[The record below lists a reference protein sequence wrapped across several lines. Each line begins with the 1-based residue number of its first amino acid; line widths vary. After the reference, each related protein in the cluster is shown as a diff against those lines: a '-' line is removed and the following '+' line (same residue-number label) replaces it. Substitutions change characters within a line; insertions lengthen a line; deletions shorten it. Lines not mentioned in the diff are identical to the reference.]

1 MDHPHEAWL
10 SAASEAPADLFR
22 ALADPI
28 RRRLMERLVS
38 SPASAGDLARRM
50 AIPRVNVSH
59 HLSVLAAAG
68 LIDLRQRQAAVKPQ
82 ALTRLRRYFDL
93 ALTTAAINRPDPG
106 RPVAHVTQ
114 R

>member
-10 SAASEAPADLFR
+10 ADASRTPAAMFR

-28 RRRLMERLVS
+28 RRRLLERLVAG
-38 SPASAGDLARRM
+38 PAAAGVLSRFM
-50 AIPRVNVSH
+50 ALPRVNVSH
-59 HLSVLAAAG
+59 HLGVLAAAG
-68 LIDLRQRQAAVKPQ
+68 FIEQRQRQAAVKPE
-82 ALTRLRRYFDL
+82 ALTCLRRDFDL
-93 ALTTAAINRPDPG
+93 ALTTAAINRPEAA